1 MDTKTPEDWLS
12 AQLSGI
18 RKRKQW
24 SQARLAER
32 LTEMGSLTEVGEKT
46 HQTVIAKI
54 ETGTRKVT
62 VDEAFR
68 LAAALDVAPLT
79 LLLPRDDVQGVQI
92 VPDGLP
98 FTGRAVRAWISGDLS
113 VTTMSVFSAHDPTT
127 VPEGSVRTFDGRT
140 ISEAERRERT
150 RFYDDE
156 VSDQTRRM
164 RQTPG
169 VQHLL
174 RAAARFAEAVSDE
187 RDPEQVRLQLDTLA
201 AEIERQREAL
211 ETREES

>member
-1 MDTKTPEDWLS
+1 METKTPEGWLA

-32 LTEMGSLTEVGEKT
+32 LTELGSLTEVGGST

-68 LAAALDVAPLT
+68 LAAALDVSPLT

-98 FTGRAVRAWISGDLS
+98 FTGRAVHAWITGDLS
-113 VTTMSVFSAHDPTT
+113 VTTMSIFFTDDPTS
-127 VPEGSVRTFDGRT
+127 VPEGSVRTFDGRP
-140 ISEAERRERT
+140 ISEAERRDRT

-156 VSDQTRRM
+156 VSDRTRRM

-174 RAAARFAEAVSDE
+174 HTAARLAEAVSDE
-187 RDPEQVRLQLDTLA
+187 REPGEVRLQLDTLA

-211 ETREES
+211 GTREES